1 MKKFLS
7 IFTLFACMLAIVGCT
22 KDEENKTGTIAGIVS
37 DYANANKPIAGVTVT
52 LNTKGISKTT
62 GSDGR
67 FEFTDVEP
75 GSYTLQAKADNYQ
88 ATTKQVTVTAGQ
100 TANCDFQLEPATRD
114 ISIEPKNVII
124 GGSMYS
130 KEITI
135 INNLNKEISFTLSNL
150 PDFIT
155 TSTMNGTI
163 SAKGRI
169 DVILEAVNRQ
179 SITSQRSGQFNVQ
192 VANDSYAVTV
202 TVEPYQ
208 TEQMNVV
215 ITPTSLFFDKRN
227 DQLTFTMKNHNTYA
241 NPYTIGTNLDML
253 TITPDKGTLPSGA
266 TQTITVKVNNRQNI
280 TTDTSGQLT
289 LDFSGNTITVLVQIE
304 AFNAQDIEDIP
315 VTKGLLVY
323 YNFNDDNAD
332 NVSGTSADGN
342 LTGETKP
349 TFITD
354 TPNGRGKALSMFMLE
369 NTTEQQ
375 SVDIPTSVLKGKNAF
390 SIGMWVKDFGTGPL
404 FSTVGNYLSSP
415 SLYITTDGKLRVYH
429 YSDNYYQ
436 NMSTSLS
443 DYQSSGWHHIMVT
456 GSKDK
461 QVVLYIDGRRMDAKP
476 IGSME
481 AGGTRMQI
489 GGNAYGKFN
498 AWADPMKIDN
508 VRIHSMMLTDS
519 DVATIYNAEKQ

>member
-67 FEFTDVEP
+67 YEFTDVEP
-75 GSYTLQAKADNYQ
+75 GAYTLQAKADNYQ

-155 TSTMNGTI
+155 TDTPNGTI

-179 SITSQRSGQFNVQ
+179 SITSQRTGQFSVQ
-192 VANDSYAVTV
+192 VGNDSYVVTV

-208 TEQMNVV
+208 TEQVNVE
-215 ITPTSLFFDKRN
+215 IIPTSITFDKKTE
-227 DQLTFTMKNHNTYA
+227 QATFTIKNNNTFQHDYSITS
-241 NPYTIGTNLDML
+241 NLDILTVSPVIGTIPAGS
-253 TITPDKGTLPSGA
+253 TH
-266 TQTITVKVNNRQNI
+266 TITVIVNNRKAV
-280 TTDTSGQLT
+280 TTDRTGNLTIDLSGST
-289 LDFSGNTITVLVQIE
+289 RTVFINVQKYDE
-304 AFNAQDIEDIP
+304 EEQATIP
-315 VTKGLLVY
+315 VTRSLLAY
-323 YNFNDDNAD
+323 YNFNDGSAKNAYLNDNYG
-332 NVSGTSADGN
+332 VLQGT
-342 LTGETKP
+342 P
-349 TFITD
+349 QFIPD
-354 TPNGRGKALSMFMLE
+354 TPTGKGKALFLASQQYINIANSML
-369 NTTEQQ
+369 
-375 SVDIPTSVLKGKNAF
+375 SSKKAF
-390 SIGMWVKDFGTGPL
+390 TVGMWLKDFGTGPL
-404 FSTVGNYLSSP
+404 FVTIGSWRNTP
-415 SLYITTDGKLRVYH
+415 SLYVTNESKLNITY
-429 YSDNYYQ
+429 YSDHQ
-436 NMSTSLS
+436 KDFKTSLAS
-443 DYQSSGWHHIMVT
+443 YQSSGWHHIVVT
-456 GSKDK
+456 ANNGESL
-461 QVVLYIDGRRMDAKP
+461 VLYVDGIRIDSEDVG
-476 IGSME
+476 E
-481 AGGTRMQI
+481 VLAGGNKMQI
-489 GGNAYGKFN
+489 GGNGDGKVN
-498 AWADPMKIDN
+498 GWSWADPMKIDN
-508 VRIHSMMLTDS
+508 VRIHSVALS
-519 DVATIYNAEKQ
+519 DNEVMQIYNSEKNN

>member
-114 ISIEPKNVII
+114 ISIEPKIVTI
-124 GGSMYS
+124 GGSMNS

-155 TSTMNGTI
+155 TDTPNGTI
-163 SAKGRI
+163 SAKGHI
-169 DVILEAVNRQ
+169 DVILKAVNRQ
-179 SITSQRSGQFNVQ
+179 SITSRRSGQFNVQ

-215 ITPTSLFFDKRN
+215 ITPTSLFFDKKT

-266 TQTITVKVNNRQNI
+266 TQSITVKVNNRQSI

-304 AFNAQDIEDIP
+304 AFNSTDPEEIP

-332 NVSGTSADGN
+332 NALGSSANGN
-342 LTGETKP
+342 LTGDPKP
-349 TFITD
+349 TFIID
-354 TPNGRGKALSMFMLE
+354 TPSGKGKALSMSLD
-369 NTTEQQ
+369 QQ
-375 SVDIPTSVLKGKNAF
+375 SVEIPISVLKGKNAF

-404 FSTVGNYLSSP
+404 FSTVGNSLSSP
-415 SLYITTDGKLRVYH
+415 SLYITSDSKLKVYH
-429 YSDNYYQ
+429 YSDYYYKE
-436 NMSTSLS
+436 MSTSLG
-443 DYQSSGWHHIMVT
+443 DYQGSSWHHIMVT

-461 QVVLYIDGRRMDAKP
+461 QVVLYIDGRRMDATG
-476 IGSME
+476 ISTME

-489 GGNAYGKFN
+489 GGNAYGYFN